1 MRTATILLVEDN
13 PTDIL
18 LAEEAFKMVDIPHTL
33 HVVKDGVEAIKFL
46 AKLNGYAHAPRPD
59 FIFLDLNLPRKSGHE
74 VLRDIKAKEE
84 LKSIPVIILSTSD
97 APDDVEHAYR
107 NHANCYMVKPTN
119 YDHCI
124 QALNNLLKFWSNL
137 IKLPSA

>member
-18 LAEEAFKMVDIPHTL
+18 LAEEAFKMVDLPHTL

-46 AKLNGYAHAPRPD
+46 AKLNGFANAPRPD

-74 VLRDIKAKEE
+74 VLREIKAKEE
-84 LKSIPVIILSTSD
+84 LRSIPVIILSTSD
-97 APDDVEHAYR
+97 ALEDVEHAYQ

-119 YDHCI
+119 YDCCI
-124 QALNNLLKFWSNL
+124 ESLNNLLKCWSNL
-137 IKLPSA
+137 IKLPQV